1 MEAQSLQ
8 IAIDPSKEEGRQVTA
23 TEHRIEFV
31 NRVKEL
37 AILEKLL
44 SPERLPALIF
54 LRSSRGYGKSR
65 LTEEFVAR
73 NAGGPIAFACVEP
86 PLGPNA
92 GLSTVHE
99 GYFLQQCAAQL
110 DALAGRRNVDG
121 LDGLEAFL
129 KERRWTTTR
138 QKKLGDALRKFP
150 SWENLY
156 GVAFDYIERWF
167 VFGAFGREQLI
178 NSDSRE
184 AVATCEA
191 YVDAMLERNRLA
203 LIVRQ
208 AELIDHQSLKAL
220 LAFNRASAS
229 NLLIF
234 EYSAPD
240 YAFGADHDKIID
252 RELDVHPNGH
262 VFQLTKLEPEHLE
275 RILGQLRLPSQVV
288 EWTTSAQWDGDLR
301 RLTLFEHTF
310 TVHSRALGAVDQ
322 LQLGG
327 PDDLYG
333 ALTDRVAA
341 MTATERVIV
350 ALAAADPHRI
360 ERAVLLQVTQRL
372 LPLETPARLNLMLDR
387 LAGEAGLLSVR
398 EGNVGLATA
407 ELLPAI
413 ERAAGYGAARTL
425 AEAGL
430 RDFYVEALRGQ
441 DCAVI
446 APAMAMRRALS
457 LAGRTQDPQLL
468 ISLLA
473 ECDARIA
480 GVNDQGLYVDIVAD
494 LLQPGHDLL
503 TSEQARLTRWAAG
516 LAYDICDF
524 RKCRALLERS
534 EAHDALDVI
543 LLASCMIEDGDHG
556 EARATLASIDRN
568 ASTGM
573 MLVIDV
579 LEGTIGLDAGAWEGA
594 TRLLWRV
601 VEDGRETEPAMAAH
615 ALRLLSELLDY
626 PECTVVAVESVEMFQ
641 AVGLLRCSAYSAMSA
656 SRYLA
661 REGRIDEAQAML
673 ARTDVLRDHVR
684 DEHMV
689 RNNRALIELLTP
701 SPDFGAIIAELQLA
715 LRTSR
720 DDFSDLTILCN
731 LALARAAAGAI
742 DDALDCVSRAI
753 PILDAPGFAERDVY
767 WPVCFNFGWVLDRAG
782 RGAEAE
788 AMRARP
794 YRTGWRERSSDAYW
808 AWRYGEVAVNADTEL
823 PYLHAFPYHPAALSH
838 WQLDREAVTTL
849 TGVSLP

>member
-1 MEAQSLQ
+1 MER
-8 IAIDPSKEEGRQVTA
+8 SKGVGRKVSD

-31 NRVKEL
+31 NRVEEL
-37 AILEKLL
+37 AILEALL
-44 SPERLPALIF
+44 APERLPALIF

-86 PLGPNA
+86 ALGPNA
-92 GLSTVHE
+92 GASAVHE

-110 DALAGRRNVDG
+110 DALAARRNVDG
-121 LDGLEAFL
+121 LEGLEAFL

-156 GVAFDYIERWF
+156 GVAFEYIERWF
-167 VFGAFGREQLI
+167 VFGAYGREQLI

-191 YVDAMLERNRLA
+191 YVDAMLEHNRLA

-220 LAFNRASAS
+220 LAFNRASAG

-252 RELDVHPNGH
+252 RELSVHPNGH
-262 VFQLTKLEPEHLE
+262 VFQLTKLEPQHLE
-275 RILGQLRLPSQVV
+275 RILAQLRLPTQVV

-310 TVHSRALGAVDQ
+310 TVHSRTMGAVEQ
-322 LQLGG
+322 FRLGG
-327 PDDLYG
+327 PDDLFG
-333 ALTDRVAA
+333 AVADQVA
-341 MTATERVIV
+341 TLSATERVIV
-350 ALAAADPHRI
+350 ALAAADLHRI
-360 ERAVLLQVTQRL
+360 ERAVLLQVAQRL
-372 LPLETPARLNLMLDR
+372 LPLETPARLNLLLDR
-387 LAGEAGLLSVR
+387 LAGKSGLLTVR
-398 EGNVGLATA
+398 EGNVELANV
-407 ELLPAI
+407 ELLAAI
-413 ERAAGYGAARTL
+413 ERAAGYGAARIV

-430 RDFYVEALRGQ
+430 RDFYVEALRGA

-457 LAGRTQDPQLL
+457 LAGRTEDPQLL

-480 GVNDQGLYVDIVAD
+480 GVNDQGLYVDIVVE

-503 TSEQARLTRWAAG
+503 ASERARLTRWAAR

-524 RKCRALLERS
+524 RKCRALLEQC
-534 EAHDALDVI
+534 EAPDVVDII

-556 EARATLASIDRN
+556 EARAILAVIDRN
-568 ASTGM
+568 ASAGM

-579 LEGTIGLDAGAWEGA
+579 LEGTIGLDAGAWDGA
-594 TRLLWRV
+594 LRLLRRV
-601 VEDGRETEPAMAAH
+601 VEDGRETVPAMAAH

-626 PECTVVAVESVEMFQ
+626 PECTTVAVESVELFQ
-641 AVGLLRCSAYSAMSA
+641 AADLSRCAAYSAMSA
-656 SRYLA
+656 SRFLA
-661 REGRIDEAQAML
+661 REGKIDEARMMI

-742 DDALDCVSRAI
+742 DDALDCVSRGI

-794 YRTGWRERSSDAYW
+794 YGTGWRDRSHDAYW
-808 AWRYGEVAVNADTEL
+808 AWRYGEVATNVDTEL
-823 PYLHAFPYHPAALSH
+823 PYLHAFPYHPSALSH

-849 TGVSLP
+849 IGVSPK